1 MPVIDARDDGR
12 HGLPAGRREHM
23 FDAPRIGAR
32 SSMRRLTLCLALAA
46 LPASLGAQGSSSTA
60 NAASLTEAQQIASA
74 VLPLPAEFR
83 ADARVLGYRAGGRS
97 LVSLRSGDGAFVC
110 LASDPAAER
119 FHVACYHRSLEP
131 FMARGRSLRAG
142 GVKGDQVDSA
152 RFAEIRKG
160 RLIMPKQPAALYSL
174 TGPVGSYDATTNSVT
189 GARAL
194 SVIYIAGAT
203 SASTGLSVAPAQGTP
218 WLMFPGTPKAHIM
231 LVPKM

>member
-1 MPVIDARDDGR
+1 
-12 HGLPAGRREHM
+12 
-23 FDAPRIGAR
+23 
-32 SSMRRLTLCLALAA
+32 MRRLTICLALAA
-46 LPASLGAQGSSSTA
+46 LPGALGAQGSSSPASGT
-60 NAASLTEAQQIASA
+60 SLTEAQQIASA

-83 ADARVLGYRAGGRS
+83 ADARVLGYRDGGRS
-97 LVSLRSGDGAFVC
+97 LVSLREGSGAFVC

-152 RFAEIRKG
+152 RFREIRTG
-160 RLIMPKQPAALYSL
+160 RLAMPKQPAALYSL
-174 TGPVGSYDATTNSVT
+174 TGPVGSYDTTTNAVT

-194 SVIYIAGAT
+194 NVIYIAGAT

-231 LVPKM
+231 LVPRM

>member
-1 MPVIDARDDGR
+1 
-12 HGLPAGRREHM
+12 
-23 FDAPRIGAR
+23 
-32 SSMRRLTLCLALAA
+32 MRRLTICLALAA
-46 LPASLGAQGSSSTA
+46 LPGALGAQGSSSPVSGT
-60 NAASLTEAQQIASA
+60 SLTEAQQIASA

-83 ADARVLGYRAGGRS
+83 ADARVLGYRDGGRS
-97 LVSLRSGDGAFVC
+97 LVSLREGSGAFVC

-152 RFAEIRKG
+152 RFREIRTG
-160 RLIMPKQPAALYSL
+160 RLAMPKQPAALYSL
-174 TGPVGSYDATTNSVT
+174 TGPVGSYDTTTNAVT

-194 SVIYIAGAT
+194 NVIYIAGAT

-231 LVPKM
+231 LVPRM